1 MSGNAE
7 MSSTRITVFG
17 QMLNENQGERQK
29 NKKNKTTKQKHSA
42 TCLSRMLQLFARTVT
57 PMLVPK

>member
-7 MSSTRITVFG
+7 MSSTRITVFA

-29 NKKNKTTKQKHSA
+29 NKKTKQQNKN
-42 TCLSRMLQLFARTVT
+42 TVLRVFLECYNYLHT
-57 PMLVPK
+57 Q